1 MLSALF
7 GMVGIWFFS
16 RLIRVNIL
24 PGEYMMLIA
33 FALIISIALVYF
45 LSRNSRKKLRF
56 TISGILVLLLSC
68 GMIYA
73 GGLMDKAVDS
83 VQDMIVETTTV
94 SQVKMAVYVRKDDE
108 AQGLE
113 ALGEDYFGIER
124 IAGRAESDRT
134 LEEISR
140 ELGLTLQVKEY
151 DSFVQVLRALLEGEI
166 RAAVME
172 PDLLKAAAIM
182 LGGETDPA
190 ELVRELNEFHVAK
203 APETSDNE
211 SSERPSHYSVVASGD
226 YTYWVGDSN
235 ETTEE
240 EDHSGESSETE
251 QTESA
256 GHQET
261 QPPATKEP
269 ERASWA
275 AAIESP
281 DASRIFTVYIQ
292 GIDSRRGLVSRSLSD
307 VNILAVVNMNSRQ
320 ILLVTTPR
328 DYYVYFAA
336 TGQRDKLTHN
346 GWYGV
351 ESVMET
357 MRMLYGVRCNYFF
370 RMDFNGFAR
379 IIDAMGGVDVYV
391 DREFSS
397 TEKKKTTVEKQVP
410 GTNAAGEED
419 PEAESVIIAE
429 TITEPLYSFTKGTHH
444 MNGSQALVFARER
457 KAFGGGDAIRG
468 FHQMEII
475 KAVLYKAMS
484 TNLSGLIGS
493 LGGAMETSAPYGII
507 SSLASA
513 LIGGGW
519 NISSYSVGGRGSTDY
534 SPALGGNA
542 WIMWPDNNTV
552 SYAQS
557 LIRRVYNGEWVYP

>member
-1 MLSALF
+1 MVSALF

-16 RLIRVNIL
+16 RLIRLNAL
-24 PGEYMMLIA
+24 PGQYMVLIA
-33 FALIISIALVYF
+33 FALIISVALVYF

-56 TISGILVLLLSC
+56 AIGGVLVLLLSC

-73 GGLMDKAVDS
+73 GGLMDRVVDS
-83 VQDMIVETTTV
+83 VQEMIVETTTV
-94 SQVKMAVYVRKDDE
+94 TQVKMVVYVRKDDE
-108 AQGLE
+108 AQALE

-124 IAGRAESDRT
+124 TAGRAESDRT
-134 LEEISR
+134 LEEIAK

-151 DSFVQVLRALLEGEI
+151 DSFVQVLRALLEGDI
-166 RAAVME
+166 RAAVMDPE
-172 PDLLKAAAIM
+172 LLEAAAIM

-190 ELVRELNEFHVAK
+190 ELVRQLSEFHVAK
-203 APETSDNE
+203 APEGGE
-211 SSERPSHYSVVASGD
+211 SGSAYHYSVVSGSRH
-226 YTYWVGDSN
+226 TLWVEDPD
-235 ETTEE
+235 ETTK
-240 EDHSGESSETE
+240 EDHSEDSAETD
-251 QTESA
+251 QTDSP
-256 GHQET
+256 GPQET
-261 QPPATKEP
+261 QPPATTSEP

-275 AAIESP
+275 ATIESP

-292 GIDSRRGLVSRSLSD
+292 GIDSRSGLVSRSLSD

-320 ILLVTTPR
+320 ILLITTPR

-351 ESVMET
+351 DSVMET

-391 DREFSS
+391 DRAFTTGSV
-397 TEKKKTTVEKQVP
+397 TKTVEKQVM
-410 GTNAAGEED
+410 GTNEAGEPD
-419 PEAESVIIAE
+419 PEAESVTVTE
-429 TITEPLYSFTKGTHH
+429 TVTEAKHVFEQGTQH
-444 MNGSQALVFARER
+444 MNGTRALIYARER
-457 KAFGGGDAIRG
+457 KAFGGGDATRG
-468 FHQMEII
+468 YHQMEII

-484 TNLSGLIGS
+484 TNMSGLIGS
-493 LGGAMETSAPYGII
+493 LGGAMETSIPYGTI

-519 NISSYSVGGRGSTDY
+519 NISSYSVGGSGSSEY

-542 WIMWPDNNTV
+542 YVMWPNNSTV